1 MTNPTALGPRRE
13 TADLDTTRRK
23 QTRQRLI
30 DAAFTV
36 FGEHGLHAA
45 TVEQITE
52 AAGFSRGAFYS
63 NFSSKDVLL
72 LALFR
77 RERDLMFESL
87 RAATAPEAYLGL
99 EPTEAIAVIIDRF
112 LGLQS
117 VDRAGFLVHLEFSIR
132 GIRGGEVGSEFN
144 DSWRE
149 IKDELVS
156 LMTAIVASL
165 GREFTVDPRH
175 AATVLT
181 GTYDEAVREAITDE
195 RELDAELLQST
206 LPMLL
211 LAATRPIGD
220 APADVSAGA

>member
-1 MTNPTALGPRRE
+1 MTTSDARPAVRRRS
-13 TADLDTTRRK
+13 ATRDRLLEA
-23 QTRQRLI
+23 TREVLAREGIQG
-30 DAAFTV
+30 ASV
-36 FGEHGLHAA
+36 EHIC
-45 TVEQITE
+45 EQ
-52 AAGFSRGAFYS
+52 AGFTRGAFYS

-77 RERDLMFESL
+77 RERDRMFESL
-87 RAATAPEAYLGL
+87 RAATASEAYEGL
-99 EPTEAIAVIIDRF
+99 EPMEAIAVIIDRF

-132 GIRGGEVGSEFN
+132 GIRGSEVGDEFN

-156 LMTAIVASL
+156 LMTTIVASL

-195 RELDAELLQST
+195 RELDAALLQST

-211 LAATRPIGD
+211 LAATRPVD
-220 APADVSAGA
+220 AAPSDVSAGA

>member
-1 MTNPTALGPRRE
+1 MTKQDERPAVRRRS
-13 TADLDTTRRK
+13 ATRDRLLEA
-23 QTRQRLI
+23 TREVLAREGIQG
-30 DAAFTV
+30 ASV
-36 FGEHGLHAA
+36 EHIC
-45 TVEQITE
+45 EQ
-52 AAGFSRGAFYS
+52 AGFSRGAFYS

-99 EPTEAIAVIIDRF
+99 EPTQAIAVIIDRF

-117 VDRAGFLVHLEFSIR
+117 FDRAGFLVHLEFSIR
-132 GIRGGEVGSEFN
+132 GIRGGEVGDEFN
-144 DSWRE
+144 DSWRAM
-149 IKDELVS
+149 KDELVS

-165 GREFTVDPRH
+165 GREFTIDPRH

-195 RELDAELLQST
+195 RELDAELLHST

-211 LAATRPIGD
+211 LAATRPL
-220 APADVSAGA
+220 PASAGA

>member
-1 MTNPTALGPRRE
+1 MTTSDARPAVRRRS
-13 TADLDTTRRK
+13 ATRERLLEA
-23 QTRQRLI
+23 TREVLAREGIQG
-30 DAAFTV
+30 ASV
-36 FGEHGLHAA
+36 EHIC
-45 TVEQITE
+45 EQ
-52 AAGFSRGAFYS
+52 AGFTRGAFYS

-87 RAATAPEAYLGL
+87 RAATAPESYEGL

-132 GIRGGEVGSEFN
+132 GIRGGEVGDEFN

-156 LMTAIVASL
+156 LMTTIVASL

-181 GTYDEAVREAITDE
+181 GTYDEAVREAITE
-195 RELDAELLQST
+195 GHELDAELLQTT

-211 LAATRPIGD
+211 LAATRPLD
-220 APADVSAGA
+220 AAPADVSAGA